1 MDLFYNI
8 CVGISL
14 GIIGGFLAGTLR
26 LAFKKNYSEQQ
37 VAVTGHMIKIIA
49 NVMKYLT
56 FLFLILGFIWCVY
69 FLILGAVMPNQAEY
83 ATNMSQLF
91 VSVLTIISIIFAFFE
106 FLRRAK

>member
-14 GIIGGFLAGTLR
+14 GIIGGFLAGALR

-83 ATNMSQLF
+83 ATNMSQLI